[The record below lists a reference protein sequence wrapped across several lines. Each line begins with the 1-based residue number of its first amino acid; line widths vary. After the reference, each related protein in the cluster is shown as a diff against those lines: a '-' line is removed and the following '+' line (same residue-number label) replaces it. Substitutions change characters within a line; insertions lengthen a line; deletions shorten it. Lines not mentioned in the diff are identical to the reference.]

1 MEVLVWDASFF
12 KGNRLPYITFAV
24 PYPEYINAYDDG
36 TGGGSS
42 RESVALAM
50 PALFTFRNSVVSYH
64 VDHRIHTKTETCANE
79 VDLMVKRQV
88 RLRARRLLHTL
99 CRCNHK

>member
-1 MEVLVWDASFF
+1 MEVVVGYVAVF

-24 PYPEYINAYDDG
+24 LYPEYINAYDDG

-50 PALFTFRNSVVSYH
+50 PALFTFRDSIVSYH
-64 VDHRIHTKTETCANE
+64 IDHRIDTKTETCASE

-99 CRCNHK
+99 CRYNHK